1 MRPEQERDPRDQR
14 GQGRA
19 GAPSGPGQTRQTPLV
34 GRGGDA
40 GAAGANLGLPV
51 LPDPDESTL
60 NVGGPQSPQGR
71 MPFDAPPNRPANP
84 AGGAANAPAAPAPLG
99 ARNMPMPSAEAPSA
113 GAAMGPAMGP
123 ARGGA
128 MPRANG
134 PRSNGAPAAAPARM
148 SGPGGMPMSIPGMP
162 ISLPPASLPPGARM
176 AAPQRGA
183 QTPLAHRQSMMETGQ
198 QRSLGVT
205 DLLEP
210 ALLNPPANTAN
221 EPTLADPHTGVARTP
236 TLTSQLRSIRPPD
249 VARQALSELGVLAR
263 ELASLPDEIA
273 ASGLARIQQISYLE
287 AVAAYQELA
296 YDAWGAIAEERL
308 EQSGAEPEYRQR
320 AISIAREATRLR
332 RESKT
337 AADNTQLPLPRRV
350 PFLWR
355 TRMRLIQT
363 GLRDWQGEI
372 TTPPDA
378 RATGYALFLLRGRLS
393 LAGGG
398 AFELATLTLFIR
410 LALILTPVVGL
421 AALLPC
427 VAAIV
432 TGDALQAASLAVTA
446 ILVFLLWMLLLL
458 LTSRSRTPLGVLL
471 GASVFSPQRTPCNGR
486 PGSAVV
492 GVLLR
497 AWWILVGVVVSVG
510 LVGAIA
516 ASGYSLFALLGAH
529 GGAGAHA
536 LAPHTLA
543 QGLTLAGGLLA
554 LVVGPLALVAGAGLL
569 ALAIPTLLLS
579 VWRFAVEL
587 GANASWTPVARR
599 YALTPA
605 LTMLGFLLGAALGV
619 VWYVSTLNGLQFSPL
634 LTVVANGRG
643 LLNAIVVTVRVIP
656 LALTLALPY
665 LALIETPYRIGVGR
679 WRRVWLRELG
689 MRRANLESHVRR
701 LSAPDPRTGAQNTS
715 DENLRA
721 MQYDLVL
728 LQFYR
733 EKIAEAERTPS
744 APFGFGGALFLLA
757 LVVVGALLFDS
768 GALALGGMALVTP

>member
-1 MRPEQERDPRDQR
+1 M
-14 GQGRA
+14 
-19 GAPSGPGQTRQTPLV
+19 S
-34 GRGGDA
+34 
-40 GAAGANLGLPV
+40 
-51 LPDPDESTL
+51 
-60 NVGGPQSPQGR
+60 
-71 MPFDAPPNRPANP
+71 
-84 AGGAANAPAAPAPLG
+84 
-99 ARNMPMPSAEAPSA
+99 
-113 GAAMGPAMGP
+113 
-123 ARGGA
+123 
-128 MPRANG
+128 RANG
-134 PRSNGAPAAAPARM
+134 PRSNVPPAAFTARM
-148 SGPGGMPMSIPGMP
+148 SGPGMPM
-162 ISLPPASLPPGARM
+162 SLPPASLPPGAR
-176 AAPQRGA
+176 AAGPQRAMPTPQA
-183 QTPLAHRQSMMETGQ
+183 QRQMMDTAQ

-210 ALLNPPANTAN
+210 ALRNQPANAAN
-221 EPTLADPHTGVARTP
+221 EPTLADPPTGVARTP
-236 TLTSQLRSIRPPD
+236 TLTAQLRSIRPPD

-273 ASGLARIQQISYLE
+273 GSGLARVQQTGYLDT
-287 AVAAYQELA
+287 VAAYQELA

-308 EQSGAEPEYRQR
+308 EQSGAEPDYRQR

-332 RESKT
+332 RESKI
-337 AADNTQLPLPRRV
+337 AAGNTQLPLPRRV

-363 GLRDWQGEI
+363 GLRDWQSEI

-393 LAGGG
+393 LACGG
-398 AFELATLTLFIR
+398 AFELATLTLFTR

-427 VAAIV
+427 VAAIL

-458 LTSRSRTPLGVLL
+458 LTSRSRTPLGALL
-471 GASVFSPQRTPCNGR
+471 GASVFSSQRTPCNGR

-497 AWWILVGVVVSVG
+497 AWWILVNVVASVG
-510 LVGAIA
+510 LVGAVA
-516 ASGYSLFALLGAH
+516 ASAFSLYSLFGAH

-536 LAPHTLA
+536 LGPHTLA
-543 QGLTLAGGLLA
+543 QGLNLAGGVLA
-554 LVVGPLALVAGAGLL
+554 LVVGPLALVAGAALL

-587 GANASWTPVARR
+587 GANASWTPIARR
-599 YALTPA
+599 YALTPT
-605 LTMLGFLLGAALGV
+605 LTILAFLVGAALGG
-619 VWYVSTLNGLQFSPL
+619 VWYATTLSGLQMSQL
-634 LTVVANGRG
+634 LTVLVGG
-643 LLNAIVVTVRVIP
+643 LGPVSAVVVTLRVVP
-656 LALTLALPY
+656 LALTLAVPY
-665 LALIETPYRIGVGR
+665 LALIEAPFRIGVRR

-689 MRRANLESHVRR
+689 VRRANLESHVRR

-733 EKIAEAERTPS
+733 EKIAEAERTPAS
-744 APFGFGGALFLLA
+744 PFGFGGALFVLA

-768 GALALGGMALVTP
+768 GALALGGMAVAVP